1 MKKKVV
7 FDSNILISL
16 ANNEIDTARFIEMF
30 RKKRKYVSLI
40 TQIEILS
47 GPDISAEERYFLAG
61 FLSECTIVPIRR
73 NIIAETIR
81 FRQTRRRKLP
91 DSIIAATAVILN
103 AVLISNDSHLLQV
116 KYPALSVESFELL
129 PASS

>member
-16 ANNEIDTARFIEMF
+16 ANNEIDAALFAETFYKE
-30 RKKRKYVSLI
+30 RKYVSLI

-47 GPDISAEERYFLAG
+47 GPDVSAEERYLLTG

-73 NIIAETIR
+73 NIVAETIR

-91 DSIIAATAVILN
+91 DSIIAATAVTLN
-103 AVLISNDSHLLQV
+103 AVLISNDSHLL
-116 KYPALSVESFELL
+116 
-129 PASS
+129 